1 MNNID
6 IGNKTIQITRQ
17 GYYVIGNQTIRLNPG
32 AYSEVEV
39 YSPERIREL
48 VNGFSADAQCSRK
61 GMVQVISADSYEAAK
76 GYDHVMVMNFA
87 NAVVPGGGFRLGATA
102 QEEALCRNS
111 TLYASISSEKA
122 DEMYRYNR
130 LHPSAIPSEYM
141 LFTKNV
147 CVFRDAHCRLLEI
160 PYNVSVITIPAPN
173 RRGMAMF
180 TGKAQL
186 KAVMEERIRIMLQ
199 IAIEQ
204 KCENVVLGAWGCGA
218 FGHHA
223 KDVADYFRTILSG
236 ENYKSFFDN
245 VIFAILNGDRDGKLK
260 IFEEALLKGENENE

>member
-6 IGNKTIQITRQ
+6 IANKTIQIIRK
-17 GYYVIGNQTIRLNPG
+17 GYYMRGDQMVKLPSVDYKG
-32 AYSEVEV
+32 VEV
-39 YSPERIREL
+39 YTPERIRKL
-48 VNGFSADAQCSRK
+48 GNGFLADNQSGRE
-61 GMVQVISADSYEAAK
+61 GTIQVINSDSYEAAR

-87 NAVVPGGGFRLGATA
+87 NAAVPGGGFRLGATA

-141 LFTKNV
+141 LFTRDV
-147 CVFRDAHCRLLEI
+147 CVFRDVHCRLLEM

-173 RRGMAMF
+173 RKGMALL
-180 TGKAQL
+180 TSKAKL
-186 KAVMEERIRIMLQ
+186 KAVMEDRIRSMLQ
-199 IAIEQ
+199 IAAEQ

-223 KDVADYFRTILSG
+223 EDVAGYFRTILLE
-236 ENYKSFFDN
+236 ENYKDFFDN
-245 VIFAILNGDRDGKLK
+245 IIFAILNGDRDGKIK
-260 IFEEALLKGENENE
+260 TFQDVLLRS